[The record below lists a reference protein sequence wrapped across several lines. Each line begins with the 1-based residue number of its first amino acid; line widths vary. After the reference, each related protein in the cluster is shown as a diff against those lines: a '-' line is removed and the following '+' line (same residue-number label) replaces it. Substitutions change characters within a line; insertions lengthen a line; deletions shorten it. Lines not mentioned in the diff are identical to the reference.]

1 MLGTSDVTFQSE
13 YPFTEY
19 AFINKAGE
27 WIARGKCALQLAML
41 GPQYWQHLDLEV
53 LYVGQAYG
61 RDGKRTATERLKSHA
76 TLQGIYAE
84 AIKNSPD
91 QEVWMILSTFEAY
104 LLGSF
109 DGRTKDYATSME
121 EDDEH
126 ISNVLRNEISEQ
138 QKINFTE
145 AAIIKYFQPEYNK
158 YTKTAFRIQHIRRTR
173 NVTTWTL
180 TWCRLSS
187 NGRTGIK
194 TLVQ

>member
-158 YTKTAFRIQHIRRTR
+158 IYKDSFPNPAHSTYAECYDMDLNMVSVELQRK
-173 NVTTWTL
+173 NWD
-180 TWCRLSS
+180 
-187 NGRTGIK
+187 
-194 TLVQ
+194 